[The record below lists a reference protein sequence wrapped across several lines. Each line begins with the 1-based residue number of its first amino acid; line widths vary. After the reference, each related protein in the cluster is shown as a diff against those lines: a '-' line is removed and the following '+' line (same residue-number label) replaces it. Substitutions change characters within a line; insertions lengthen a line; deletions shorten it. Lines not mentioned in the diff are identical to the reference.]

1 LIESGAAALNN
12 TPRVKLF
19 DKTGTQ
25 PQHTR
30 IPTHSAIRWEPKDE
44 ELQRIPP
51 LSVFLTQNAYVRIC
65 AHAGSDLDNEVGGW
79 MAGKYCRDSLHGTP
93 FIVVDTILPAVYTE
107 QGAAHLTFTGDTQVA
122 LHNHLEEHYPNK
134 VFLGWY
140 HTHPRMGVFFSHWD
154 AWLHQ
159 NFFPEQWQVALV
171 IEPHQSVGGFFIRQ
185 PDGTLDQQAYFGFY
199 ELTNRRQ
206 RSVVFWKNL
215 QPAEESYEQT
225 EEVLS
230 T

>member
-1 LIESGAAALNN
+1 LNIS
-12 TPRVKLF
+12 PRVKLAN
-19 DKTGTQ
+19 Q
-25 PQHTR
+25 IRYEPHRTR
-30 IPTHSAIRWEPKDE
+30 EPFHRSVRWIPKDE
-44 ELQRIPP
+44 ELDGNNPP
-51 LSVFLTQNAYVRIC
+51 LDVFVTQNAYVRIC

-79 MAGKYCRDSLHGTP
+79 MAGKFCRDSLHGRP
-93 FIVVDTILPAVYTE
+93 FIVIDTILPAVYTE

-122 LHNHLEEHYPNK
+122 LHNHLEEHFPDK

-159 NFFPEQWQVALV
+159 NFFPEPWQVALV
-171 IEPHQSVGGFFIRQ
+171 IEPHKSVGGFFIRQ
-185 PDGTLDQQAYFGFY
+185 EDGSLDQRAYFGFY
-199 ELTNRRQ
+199 ELTNRHK
-206 RSVVFWKNL
+206 RSVVFWHNL
-215 QPAEESYEQT
+215 QPAPETTDET

>member
-1 LIESGAAALNN
+1 MNINSQ
-12 TPRVKLF
+12 VKLS
-19 DKTGTQ
+19 DKTGTE

-44 ELQRIPP
+44 EMKQIPAP
-51 LSVFLTQNAYVRIC
+51 LSIFLTQNAFVRMC

-79 MAGKYCRDSLHGTP
+79 MAGKVCRDSLHGTP
-93 FIVVDTILPAVYTE
+93 FIVVDTVLPAVYTD

-122 LHNHLEEHYPNK
+122 LHNHLEEHYPHK

-154 AWLHQ
+154 TWLHQ
-159 NFFPEQWQVALV
+159 NFFPESWQVALV

-185 PDGTLDQQAYFGFY
+185 PDGTLDQRNYFGFY

-215 QPAEESYEQT
+215 QPAEEYYEQT
-225 EEVLS
+225 EEVLP

>member
-1 LIESGAAALNN
+1 MNN
-12 TPRVKLF
+12 PPRVKLS
-19 DKTGTQ
+19 DNNGLK
-25 PQHTR
+25 PQRTR
-30 IPTHSAIRWEPKDE
+30 IPYHSAIRWEPKDE
-44 ELQRIPP
+44 EMQQVRPP
-51 LSVFLTQNAYVRIC
+51 LDIFLTQNAFVRMC

-79 MAGKYCRDSLHGTP
+79 MAGKFCRDSLHGEP

-122 LHNHLEEHYPNK
+122 LHNHLEEYYPRK

-159 NFFPEQWQVALV
+159 NFFPEKWQVALV
-171 IEPHQSVGGFFIRQ
+171 IEPHQSIGGFFIRQ
-185 PDGTLDQQAYFGFY
+185 PDGALDQRNYFGFY
-199 ELTNRRQ
+199 ELTNRNQ

-215 QPAEESYEQT
+215 QPAQEINEQT
-225 EEVLS
+225 EEVLP

>member
-1 LIESGAAALNN
+1 
-12 TPRVKLF
+12 VKLS
-19 DKTGTQ
+19 DNNGLK
-25 PQHTR
+25 PQRTR
-30 IPTHSAIRWEPKDE
+30 IPYHSAIRWEPKDE
-44 ELQRIPP
+44 EMQQVRPP
-51 LSVFLTQNAYVRIC
+51 LDIFLTQNAFVRMC

-79 MAGKYCRDSLHGTP
+79 MAGKFCRDSLHGEP

-122 LHNHLEEHYPNK
+122 LHNHLEEYYPRK

-159 NFFPEQWQVALV
+159 NFFPEKWQVALV
-171 IEPHQSVGGFFIRQ
+171 IEPHQSIGGFFIRQ
-185 PDGTLDQQAYFGFY
+185 PDGALDQRNYFGFY
-199 ELTNRRQ
+199 ELTNRNQ

-215 QPAEESYEQT
+215 QPAQEINEQT
-225 EEVLS
+225 EEVLP